1 MSYELDISVLVGNKI
16 TSINVLDNER
26 ITFELDN
33 KRTFAMYHTQDCCE
47 SVFIH
52 SIVDNLDDITNSE
65 ILSAK
70 EEVLCNQDPEWYT
83 HDSSYRDSFTW
94 TIYNIESKKG
104 AVKIVWLGESNGYYS
119 ESVHFSEV

>member
-26 ITFELDN
+26 INFILDN
-33 KRTFAMYHTQDCCE
+33 KRTFTMYHTQDCCE
-47 SVFIH
+47 SVFIY

-65 ILSAK
+65 IISAT
-70 EEVLCNQDPEWYT
+70 EEVLCNQDPDWHT
-83 HDSSYRDSFTW
+83 HVGYRESFTW

-104 AVKIVWLGESNGYYS
+104 AVKIIWLGESNGYYS
-119 ESVHFSEV
+119 ESVHFSEI